1 MSPTT
6 STRPSSFWSTP
17 ATSAC
22 TSCGPRGPPRSRT
35 PSRADG
41 PVSVARICVFCSSS
55 ERIHPAHVEL
65 AAQVGAE
72 IARRGHDLV
81 SGGGRVSMMGAVARG
96 VRAGGNHTLGVI
108 PEALVGLEVA
118 DTDADELLVTA
129 DMRERKGRMDAAA
142 DAFLALPGG
151 LGTLEELLEVWVA
164 GTLGMHGKPVVIL
177 DPTGVYAALH
187 DLVDKLLVQGFVRP
201 GAEGYAVWTSTVS
214 GAFDAIEIGLG
225 GARTVPDAADVSEE
239 LLEGEP

>member
-1 MSPTT
+1 M
-6 STRPSSFWSTP
+6 
-17 ATSAC
+17 
-22 TSCGPRGPPRSRT
+22 
-35 PSRADG
+35 
-41 PVSVARICVFCSSS
+41 ARICVFCSSS
-55 ERIHPAHVEL
+55 ERIHPAHLEL
-65 AAQVGAE
+65 AAELGSELAH
-72 IARRGHDLV
+72 RGHDLV

-96 VRAGGNHTLGVI
+96 VRSGGRHTLGVI
-108 PEALVGLEVA
+108 PQALVGLEVA
-118 DTDADELLVTA
+118 DEDAHELVVTA

-164 GTLGMHGKPVVIL
+164 GTLGMHDKPVVIL

-201 GAEGYAVWTSTVS
+201 GAEQLAVWTSSV
-214 GAFDAIEIGLG
+214 AEALDAVEAGL
-225 GARTVPDAADVSEE
+225 ARRRPSPAPAEVGEE